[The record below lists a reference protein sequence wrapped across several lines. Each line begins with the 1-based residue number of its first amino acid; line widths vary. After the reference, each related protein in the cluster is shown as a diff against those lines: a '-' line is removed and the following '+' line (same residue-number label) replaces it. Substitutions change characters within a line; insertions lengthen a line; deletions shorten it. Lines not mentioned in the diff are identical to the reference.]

1 MIFAYNSNPAYPGLV
16 LNLSTILHETREV
29 TRVFILGLEL
39 GIPDYI
45 LEGMENDFPHNL
57 ERRKAALFSHWLRT
71 DVNASWRNIV
81 TALQNM
87 GEIRVSKRIA
97 GKNCKLIKELE
108 QTENNIISLH
118 TVCRSLSRLH

>member
-1 MIFAYNSNPAYPGLV
+1 M
-16 LNLSTILHETREV
+16 
-29 TRVFILGLEL
+29 FILGLEL
-39 GIPDYI
+39 GIPEYI
-45 LEGMENDFPHNL
+45 LEGMESDFPHNL

-71 DVNASWRNIV
+71 DDNASWRNIV

-87 GEIRVSKRIA
+87 GEISVSKRIV